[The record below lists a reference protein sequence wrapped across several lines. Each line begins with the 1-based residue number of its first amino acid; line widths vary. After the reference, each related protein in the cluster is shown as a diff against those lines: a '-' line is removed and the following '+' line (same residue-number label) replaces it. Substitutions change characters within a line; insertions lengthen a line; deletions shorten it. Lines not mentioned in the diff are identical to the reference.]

1 MSTLGSFFTNLI
13 ILLIIIFATVKKI
26 PVFDAFVEGA
36 KEGIKS
42 TVKLAPLILALIVS
56 VNMFKESGAM
66 DILVKLLTPIA
77 NFLNM
82 PKDIVPLVLI
92 KPISGSGSLAL
103 VSSIFKDFGPDSF
116 IGKLASVI
124 MASSETT
131 FYILTVYLASSKFK
145 LTKKLIFTAILVNIF
160 SFLVSSTIVKLMF

>member
-1 MSTLGSFFTNLI
+1 MSKIGSFFTILI
-13 ILLIIIFATVKKI
+13 ILLIIIFAIIKRT

-42 TVKLAPLILALIVS
+42 TVKLAPVILALIVS
-56 VNMFKESGAM
+56 VNMFRESGAM
-66 DILVKLLTPIA
+66 DVLVKPLTPLA

-82 PKDIVPLVLI
+82 PKDIVPLMLI
-92 KPISGSGSLAL
+92 KPISGSSSLAL
-103 VSSIFKDFGPDSF
+103 VSSIFRDFGPDSF

-131 FYILTVYLASSKFK
+131 FYILTVYLALSKFK

-160 SFLVSSTIVKLMF
+160 SFLISNIISKLIF

>member
-1 MSTLGSFFTNLI
+1 MSTLGAFFTNLI
-13 ILLIIIFATVKKI
+13 ILLIIIFAIIKRT

-42 TVKLAPLILALIVS
+42 TFKLAPAILALIVS
-56 VNMFKESGAM
+56 VNMFRESGAM
-66 DILVKLLTPIA
+66 DVLVKLLTSLA

-82 PKDIVPLVLI
+82 PKDIVPLMLI

-103 VSSIFKDFGPDSF
+103 VSSIFRDFGPDSF

-131 FYILTVYLASSKFK
+131 FYILTVYLALSKFK

-160 SFLVSSTIVKLMF
+160 SFLISNIISKLIF

>member
-1 MSTLGSFFTNLI
+1 MSALGAFFTILI
-13 ILLIIIFATVKKI
+13 ILLIIIFAIIKRT

-42 TVKLAPLILALIVS
+42 TVKLSPVILALIVS
-56 VNMFKESGAM
+56 VNMFRESGAM
-66 DILVKLLTPIA
+66 DILVQLLTPLA

-82 PKDIVPLVLI
+82 PKDIVPLMLI
-92 KPISGSGSLAL
+92 KPISGSSSLAL
-103 VSSIFKDFGPDSF
+103 VSSIFRDFGPDSF

-131 FYILTVYLASSKFK
+131 FYILTVYLALSKFK

-160 SFLVSSTIVKLMF
+160 SFLISNIISKLIF

>member
-1 MSTLGSFFTNLI
+1 MSKIGSFFTILI
-13 ILLIIIFATVKKI
+13 ILLIIIFAIIKRI

-42 TVKLAPLILALIVS
+42 TVKLAPVILALIVS
-56 VNMFKESGAM
+56 VNMFRESGAM
-66 DILVKLLTPIA
+66 DVLVKPLTPLA

-82 PKDIVPLVLI
+82 PKDIVPLMLI

-103 VSSIFKDFGPDSF
+103 ISSIFRDFGPDSF

-131 FYILTVYLASSKFK
+131 FYILTVYLALSKFK

-160 SFLVSSTIVKLMF
+160 SFLISNIISKLIF

>member
-1 MSTLGSFFTNLI
+1 MSKIGSFFTILI
-13 ILLIIIFATVKKI
+13 ILLIIIFAIIKRI

-42 TVKLAPLILALIVS
+42 TVKLAPVILALIVS
-56 VNMFKESGAM
+56 VNMFRESGAM
-66 DILVKLLTPIA
+66 DILVQLLTPLA

-82 PKDIVPLVLI
+82 PKDIVPLMLI

-103 VSSIFKDFGPDSF
+103 VSSIFRDFGPDSF

-131 FYILTVYLASSKFK
+131 FYILTVYLALSKFK

-160 SFLVSSTIVKLMF
+160 SFLISNIISKLIF